1 MVDLDKDNNKPLPKS
16 GLFRAFRSHPINS
29 SHSLQLS
36 SDDNNIDNNNNDND
50 NNRSNSSS
58 INDINGRYRGYK
70 QSFLRGHTKSIGL
83 IEISEKEMLMITG
96 KSNSIQSTVLYCT
109 KLIYI
114 YIYFILTIYTY
125 IYMLYYH

>member
-1 MVDLDKDNNKPLPKS
+1 MLLLSTSNLLVMIDLDKDNKPLPKT

-36 SDDNNIDNNNNDND
+36 SDNNNE
-50 NNRSNSSS
+50 SNTSSS
-58 INDINGRYRGYK
+58 RSSSSRYRGYK

-96 KSNSIQSTVLYCT
+96 NCNKN
-109 KLIYI
+109 
-114 YIYFILTIYTY
+114 
-125 IYMLYYH
+125 

>member
-1 MVDLDKDNNKPLPKS
+1 MIDLDKDNNKPLPKS

-36 SDDNNIDNNNNDND
+36 SDDNNIDNNNNNNNND

-58 INDINGRYRGYK
+58 INDINSRYRGYK

-96 KSNSIQSTVLYCT
+96 KSNSIQNTVYCT
-109 KLIYI
+109 KLN
-114 YIYFILTIYTY
+114 
-125 IYMLYYH
+125 